1 MLPWEGEIWD
11 EERWEAY
18 LKARRRQID
27 RLLEDYFAFTRYD
40 PYPEHALPDQ
50 VQAWR
55 QRLRSFLEARGW
67 SQAAIQGLLRARE
80 AGWPFEEEGIG
91 EGESEA
97 EETLIPEAEACRA
110 LMAQARALANAVLE
124 WANRLPGTLKTSAL
138 VHFCTCLA
146 QIPLEL
152 AEGHML
158 GYERETL
165 GGNIVCAR
173 HALITANRALATL
186 AELRLA
192 PYMTAH
198 RYRTLYE
205 EVYELRNALALHV
218 QRLRT
223 RFQVGLD

>member
-40 PYPEHALPDQ
+40 PYPEGASSERM
-50 VQAWR
+50 QAWKT
-55 QRLRSFLEARGW
+55 RLRTFLEARGW
-67 SQAAIQGLLRARE
+67 RAEAIDGLLRARE
-80 AGWPFEEEGIG
+80 ERLFEGDGFEGD
-91 EGESEA
+91 E
-97 EETLIPEAEACRA
+97 EETLLPEAEACRM
-110 LMAQARALANAVLE
+110 LIARARQLAEVVQE
-124 WANRLPGTLKTSAL
+124 WAHQLPGTLKTSSL
-138 VHFCTCLA
+138 VHFCAFLA

-152 AEGHML
+152 AEGHLL

-173 HALITANRALATL
+173 HALDTANRALAAL
-186 AELRLA
+186 AELRTA
-192 PYMTAH
+192 PCMTAD
-198 RYRTLYE
+198 RYRALYE
-205 EVYELRNALALHV
+205 DVYELRNALALHV
-218 QRLRT
+218 QRLRA